1 LTSRERLLTV
11 LDGMRAD
18 RVPISTYELVGYN
31 GRAWENNDP
40 SYARLMDDIRRRT
53 DCVCMWDPLTNSAIP
68 RVDHI
73 GDFLDITSY
82 PADVE
87 TERVHGIDR
96 VITRRTLHTPRG
108 DLTSESVVF
117 DNLHT
122 VWRTE
127 HWCKSLDDVDR
138 ILSVPFEPVQYDFS
152 DLERIE
158 REVGDRGII
167 MSSVFDALGWVY
179 DLMEFGQF
187 LVWAFTEL
195 EHFEAVLAEVHDRAM
210 ENLRRMLGVRV
221 VDLYRICGAE
231 AATPPYM
238 PRRAFERYVVPFDS
252 EMVDLIHSRGA
263 RARIHCHGKIGT
275 VLDLIAATGTDS
287 MDPCE
292 APPDGD
298 ITLEEVK
305 RRVGDRMCLFG
316 NIQLK
321 LLEHGT
327 QDEVRSAVRECID
340 AAGEGGG
347 YVLMPTAAP
356 INTPLS
362 ERTEANYRCYIN
374 EALDYGRY

>member
-1 LTSRERLLTV
+1 
-11 LDGMRAD
+11 MRAD

-87 TERVHGIDR
+87 TERVHGTDR

-187 LVWAFTEL
+187 LVWAFTEP